1 MKISIVTFD
10 DFTDLDLFILWDLL
24 KRVEEPNWRVEFL
37 QKLLISLKFSV
48 LRNWKTVNITY
59 IFSLTAYVIYLM
71 FDSAHRSNEARR

>member
-24 KRVEEPNWRVEFL
+24 KRIEEPDWRVEFL

-59 IFSLTAYVIYLM
+59 IFSLTAYVIYLNVR
-71 FDSAHRSNEARR
+71 FSASVK